1 VSADRVDDGNSE
13 MTLIEA
19 MAALEAAGFG
29 ADFHV
34 VAGPEPL
41 VKCGS
46 CGVTM
51 AAADIEV
58 VRVLRLEGESDPAE
72 EVMVAG
78 VRCVACGCRG
88 VLVASYG
95 PMADPADADVVVAL
109 ADFRTPP
116 PDAAPSG

>member
-1 VSADRVDDGNSE
+1 MGIEPLNGGSSE
-13 MTLIEA
+13 MTLVEA
-19 MAALEAAGFG
+19 MASLEAEGFN

-51 AAADIEV
+51 APTAVEV
-58 VRVLRLEGESDPAE
+58 VHVLRLEGESDPAE

-109 ADFRTPP
+109 AEPNSPP
-116 PDAAPSG
+116 PGA

>member
-1 VSADRVDDGNSE
+1 VGADRSSDGYNE
-13 MTLIEA
+13 MTLVEA
-19 MAALEAAGFG
+19 MASLEAAGFQ

-34 VAGPEPL
+34 VAGAEPL

-51 AAADIEV
+51 APTEIEV
-58 VRVLRLEGESDPAE
+58 VQVLRLEGESDPAE

-95 PMADPADADVVVAL
+95 PMADPADADVVAAL
-109 ADFRTPP
+109 ADPRGGLPG
-116 PDAAPSG
+116 A

>member
-1 VSADRVDDGNSE
+1 MAAEASTGL
-13 MTLIEA
+13 TLLEA
-19 MAALEAAGFG
+19 MAMLEADGFG

-34 VAGPEPL
+34 VPGPQPL
-41 VKCGS
+41 VRCGS

-51 AAADIEV
+51 AADTIEV

-95 PMADPADADVVVAL
+95 PMADPADADVVTAL
-109 ADFRTPP
+109 ADAQKP
-116 PDAAPSG
+116 

>member
-1 VSADRVDDGNSE
+1 VADRVEDGNAE
-13 MTLIEA
+13 MTLVEA
-19 MAALEAAGFG
+19 MARLEGAGFG

-34 VAGPEPL
+34 VAGPRAQ

-51 AAADIEV
+51 APADIEV

-72 EVMVAG
+72 EAMVAG

-95 PMADPADADVVVAL
+95 PMADPADADVVAAL
-109 ADFRTPP
+109 ADLRIP
-116 PDAAPSG
+116 PDAPPPG

>member
-1 VSADRVDDGNSE
+1 MDVEAVPGL
-13 MTLIEA
+13 TLLEA
-19 MAALEAAGFG
+19 MAMLEADGFA

-41 VKCGS
+41 VKCGT

-51 AAADIEV
+51 AADTIEV
-58 VRVLRLEGESDPAE
+58 VRVLRVEGESDPADE
-72 EVMVAG
+72 IMVAG

-95 PMADPADADVVVAL
+95 PMADPADADVVAAL
-109 ADFRTPP
+109 SDARNRVDGTPP
-116 PDAAPSG
+116 PPA

>member
-1 VSADRVDDGNSE
+1 VGADRVDDGNSE
-13 MTLIEA
+13 MTLVEA
-19 MAALEAAGFG
+19 MASLEAAGFQG
-29 ADFHV
+29 DFHV
-34 VAGPEPL
+34 AAGPEPL

-51 AAADIEV
+51 AASAVEV
-58 VRVLRLEGESDPAE
+58 IQVLRLEGESDPAE

-95 PMADPADADVVVAL
+95 PMADPADADVVIAL
-109 ADFRTPP
+109 ANAGRRPP
-116 PDAAPSG
+116 EP

>member
-1 VSADRVDDGNSE
+1 MSGNPE
-13 MTLIEA
+13 MTLVEA
-19 MAALEAAGFG
+19 MARLEAAGFG

-34 VAGPEPL
+34 VAGAESQ

-51 AAADIEV
+51 APADIEV
-58 VRVLRLEGESDPAE
+58 DRVLRLEGESDPAE

-95 PMADPADADVVVAL
+95 PMADPADTDVVAAL
-109 ADFRTPP
+109 ADRQPPP
-116 PDAAPSG
+116 PDTAPPG

>member
-1 VSADRVDDGNSE
+1 
-13 MTLIEA
+13 MTLVEA
-19 MAALEAAGFG
+19 MASLEVEGFG

-34 VAGPEPL
+34 VADPEPM

-46 CGVTM
+46 CSTTM
-51 AAADIEV
+51 APKGVEV
-58 VRVLRLEGESDPAE
+58 VHVLRLEGESDPAE

-95 PMADPADADVVVAL
+95 PMADPADADVVAAL
-109 ADFRTPP
+109 ADARTPP
-116 PDAAPSG
+116 SGA

>member
-1 VSADRVDDGNSE
+1 
-13 MTLIEA
+13 MTLVEA
-19 MAALEAAGFG
+19 MARLEAAGFG

-34 VAGPEPL
+34 VAGPEPQ

-51 AAADIEV
+51 APTAIEV
-58 VRVLRLEGESDPAE
+58 LHVLRLEGESDPAE

-78 VRCVACGCRG
+78 VRCVACGCQG

-95 PMADPADADVVVAL
+95 PMADPADSDVVATL
-109 ADFRTPP
+109 ANARTT
-116 PDAAPSG
+116 PDAPPAG

>member
-1 VSADRVDDGNSE
+1 
-13 MTLIEA
+13 
-19 MAALEAAGFG
+19 MAAEASGGLTLLEATEMLEADGFL

-41 VKCGS
+41 VRCGA

-51 AAADIEV
+51 APDTIEV
-58 VRVLRLEGESDPAE
+58 VQVLRIEGESDPAD
-72 EVMVAG
+72 EVIVAG

-95 PMADPADADVVVAL
+95 PMADPADAAVVTAL
-109 ADFRTPP
+109 ADPREP
-116 PDAAPSG
+116 

>member
-1 VSADRVDDGNSE
+1 MSSDREDDGYSE
-13 MTLIEA
+13 MTLTEA

-34 VAGPEPL
+34 VAGPEPQ

-51 AAADIEV
+51 APADIEV

-72 EVMVAG
+72 EAMVAG

-88 VLVASYG
+88 VLVASVRPHG
-95 PMADPADADVVVAL
+95 RPGRRRRGRRP
-109 ADFRTPP
+109 
-116 PDAAPSG
+116 G

>member
-1 VSADRVDDGNSE
+1 

-19 MAALEAAGFG
+19 MSRLEAEGFT

-34 VAGPEPL
+34 AAAAEPL
-41 VKCGS
+41 VKCGT
-46 CGVTM
+46 CGLTM
-51 AAADIEV
+51 APKAIEV
-58 VRVLRLEGESDPAE
+58 VQVLRLEGESDPAE

-95 PMADPADADVVVAL
+95 PMADPADSDVVAAL
-109 ADFRTPP
+109 AEVSTPP
-116 PDAAPSG
+116 PGA

>member
-1 VSADRVDDGNSE
+1 
-13 MTLIEA
+13 MTLIDA
-19 MAALEAAGFG
+19 MARLEAAGFG

-51 AAADIEV
+51 APADIEV
-58 VRVLRLEGESDPAE
+58 MRVLRLEGVSDPAE

-78 VRCVACGCRG
+78 VRCVACGCLG

-95 PMADPADADVVVAL
+95 PMADSADADVVAAL
-109 ADFRTPP
+109 ANAGRRPP
-116 PDAAPSG
+116 EP

>member
-1 VSADRVDDGNSE
+1 MTADASTGL
-13 MTLIEA
+13 TLLEA
-19 MAALEAAGFG
+19 MAMLEADGFP

-34 VAGPEPL
+34 VAGAEPL
-41 VKCGS
+41 VRCGS

-51 AAADIEV
+51 TPDTIEV

-72 EVMVAG
+72 EVIVAG

-95 PMADPADADVVVAL
+95 PMADPADAGVVVAL
-109 ADFRTPP
+109 ADARPRAPEPP
-116 PDAAPSG
+116 PV